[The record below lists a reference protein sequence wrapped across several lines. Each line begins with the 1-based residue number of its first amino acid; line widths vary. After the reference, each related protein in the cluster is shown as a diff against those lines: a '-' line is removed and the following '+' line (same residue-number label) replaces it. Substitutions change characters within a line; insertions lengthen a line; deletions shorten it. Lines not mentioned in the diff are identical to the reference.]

1 MTAKPVFRRVLWF
14 GALLA
19 LAAVLVALPFAL
31 HPARQFS
38 GSDDKA
44 AALIAAMPS
53 APQPWFHLIWQP
65 ATEGAKNILFGF
77 QAALGL
83 ALLGA
88 CWIGLRRRQ
97 KASAQETPDHVDD

>member
-1 MTAKPVFRRVLWF
+1 MIAKPALRLVLWY

-38 GSDDKA
+38 GSDDRA
-44 AALIAAMPS
+44 AALIATMPS
-53 APQPWFHLIWQP
+53 APQPWFHLIWEP
-65 ATEGAKNILFGF
+65 ATEGEKNVLFGV
-77 QAALGL
+77 QAALGM

-88 CWIGLRRRQ
+88 CWFGLRRRQ
-97 KASAQETPDHVDD
+97 KASAKETPDHVDD